1 MAPNVVRSISKA
13 RPLFCSRSS
22 GTRSTGCGQCPHCTG
37 AAARTS
43 PLTSG
48 VGCDIGD
55 LPIGAHAFRME
66 PSDCDALDFAA
77 AEGPPRK
84 LQAFRL
90 KPSPAWLVGFC
101 CSFLFCF
108 MGEVLRNLGV

>member
-1 MAPNVVRSISKA
+1 M
-13 RPLFCSRSS
+13 FCSRSS

-55 LPIGAHAFRME
+55 LPIGAHAFRMQ

-90 KPSPAWLVGFC
+90 KPSPVLVGFC